1 MHTNMSYKNTHTS
14 TLFHFTKRQNT
25 LLSILRDG
33 IRISYC
39 SENIKD
45 NISLGVPMVSF
56 CDIPL
61 MSCAEHRSKYGLY
74 AIGFAKNAFNNIP
87 NGCEIGPI
95 GYFST
100 GQKGLI
106 DNLIN
111 LVSSRDQAVGW
122 SKQFQMI
129 RDCKHQINYDEC
141 EWRILAF
148 KDEEGN
154 SVHWFWNE
162 VDFSKW
168 KASRT
173 DKFLDDIIITF
184 SASDIRYIIVNQE
197 QNIPNVVK
205 RILKLKTISGK
216 FASIEDKELLC
227 SRIISFEQLKSDF

>member
-1 MHTNMSYKNTHTS
+1 MSHKNSHTS
-14 TLFHFTKRQNT
+14 TLFHFTKKQNT

-39 SENIKD
+39 SENITD
-45 NISLGVPMVSF
+45 TISLGVPMVSF

-74 AIGFAKNAFNNIP
+74 AIGFAKSTFDNIP
-87 NGCEIGPI
+87 NGCEIGSI

-100 GQKGLI
+100 AQKGLV

-111 LVSSRDQAVGW
+111 LVSNRSQAVGW

-129 RDCKHQINYDEC
+129 RDGKPQINYDEC
-141 EWRILAF
+141 EWRILAL
-148 KDEEGN
+148 KDEEDN
-154 SVHWFWNE
+154 PVHWFWNE
-162 VDFSKW
+162 DDFSKW
-168 KASRT
+168 KALRT
-173 DKFLDDIIITF
+173 DKFLDDIIIAF

-205 RILKLKTISGK
+205 RILNLKTISGK
-216 FASIEDKELLC
+216 SASIEDKELLC